1 MINKSITTK
10 LWLLLVS
17 LVVVSLL
24 AIGLSLHQLLGNY
37 YYRQQV
43 EDMLATGEKLAQ
55 SLAGADAGNL
65 SGQAEVLS
73 KAAGTGVMI
82 IDRQGLVISCSS
94 DAGTGM
100 GMGMSMRMGPG
111 WSHGLRQHGD
121 WPAAGMHLDGDEIRQ
136 VLAGNTVIKR
146 GYQDIF
152 NTRML
157 VVAVPIKDAGGV
169 NGAVILF
176 APEASLSAA
185 IAAVDRLIL
194 YSGVGAVLLA
204 TLLAFFA
211 ARRVTRSLKQMSLA
225 ARQMARGDFSV
236 RVPVT
241 AGDELGQLAGSFN
254 FLAGELAR
262 TVAALSREKEKLDR
276 VVRGMTDGVLAF
288 APDGRVLFANPQ
300 AEKLL
305 GLSLPPGSVLPVEL
319 LAPFRAAAEGEG
331 AAGEIRWRQ
340 QIFAVRAAPLQ
351 GEEPGRQAAVAIIQD
366 ITAQKQLE
374 QLRREF
380 LASVSHDLRTP
391 LSFIQGYAEALADGL
406 AAGEKERQEYTNII
420 LAEAGRLRRL
430 VDDLF
435 DLNKMAAGQLSLEI
449 ADVDIGE
456 LLAGVARKYRP
467 LLAEH
472 KLELAVEIPPS
483 LPGVRADAGRVEQIM
498 ANLLDNARHHT
509 PPGGRIRITA
519 GRAGNEIK
527 VSVADTGSGIPPED
541 LPYIWERFYKV
552 DKSRSRRDGGSGLG
566 LAIVKSLVEAH
577 GGRVEV
583 ESQLGEGSTFSFYL
597 PLHIDSENS

>member
-1 MINKSITTK
+1 MISKSITTK

-24 AIGLSLHQLLGNY
+24 AIGFSLHQLLGNF

-65 SGQAEVLS
+65 SVHADILS
-73 KAAGTGVMI
+73 KVAGAGVMI
-82 IDRQGLVISCSS
+82 IDRNGLVISCSS

-100 GMGMSMRMGPG
+100 GMGMGMRMGHG
-111 WSHGLRQHGD
+111 WSHGLHQHGD

-157 VVAVPIKDAGGV
+157 IVAVPIKDAGGV

-185 IAAVDRLIL
+185 IGAVDRLIL

-225 ARQMARGDFSV
+225 ARQMARGDFSG

-241 AGDELGQLAGSFN
+241 SEDELGQLAGSFN
-254 FLAGELAR
+254 FLAEELAR

-305 GLSLPPGSVLPVEL
+305 GLSLPPGSTLPAEL
-319 LAPFRAAAEGEG
+319 LAPLRAAAEGED

-351 GEEPGRQAAVAIIQD
+351 GEEPGRPAAVAIIQD

-420 LAEAGRLRRL
+420 LTEAGRLRRL

-435 DLNKMAAGQLSLEI
+435 DLNKMAAGQLSLEM

-472 KLELAVEIPPS
+472 KLELAVEIQPS
-483 LPGVRADAGRVEQIM
+483 LPGIRADAGRLEQIM

-519 GRAGNEIK
+519 GLVGNEIK

-583 ESQLGEGSTFSFYL
+583 ESQLGKGSTFSFYL
-597 PLHIDSENS
+597 PL